1 MTPSALPTLTQVK
14 SAALYAALFCWRT
27 IETAYEEI
35 GQTDRASP
43 RGVITK
49 VRRAASPA
57 SDDSARS

>member
-27 IETAYEEI
+27 IKTAYEEI

-43 RGVITK
+43 RGDHK
-49 VRRAASPA
+49 GPAGCFASQRR
-57 SDDSARS
+57 